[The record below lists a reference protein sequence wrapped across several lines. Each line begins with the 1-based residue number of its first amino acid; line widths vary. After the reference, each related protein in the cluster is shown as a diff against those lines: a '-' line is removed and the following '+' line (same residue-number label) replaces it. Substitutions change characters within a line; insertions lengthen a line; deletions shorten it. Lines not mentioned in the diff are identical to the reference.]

1 MTVCVGR
8 PDDELLSM
16 KRTGRNARVNGIRSA
31 SLVDAMGRAF
41 SHRAHISGLL
51 SPTPERILFGPA
63 VTLQYVPVRE
73 DLRDATK
80 HEFAAIFYE
89 CIAEE
94 AAGRVLVMASS
105 GHEETSLGGGVKLSR
120 VENYKMAGVLTDGCL
135 RDFSELA
142 SYEFATFCSGTTP
155 RWGGDVVMPFMANV
169 PVVIKG
175 VTVVP
180 GDYVYSDCD
189 GAVVIPKSDIDSIIN
204 EALQIERTDQRSI
217 EQIKREQGR
226 PNTPLHEVY

>member
-1 MTVCVGR
+1 
-8 PDDELLSM
+8 M
-16 KRTGRNARVNGIRSA
+16 KQSKTRARIDGIRSA

-41 SHRAHISGLL
+41 SHRSHISGLL
-51 SPTPERILFGPA
+51 SPTPERVLFGPA

-73 DLRDATK
+73 DLRDASK
-80 HEFAAIFYE
+80 HEFAAIFYD
-89 CIAEE
+89 CITEG
-94 AAGRVLVMASS
+94 AAGKVLVMASC

-120 VENYKMAGVLTDGCL
+120 VETHKMAGVFTDGCL

-180 GDYVYSDCD
+180 GDYIYSDCD
-189 GAVVIPKSDIDSIIN
+189 GAVVIPKSEIDSIIN
-204 EALQIERTDQRSI
+204 EALQIERADQRLI
-217 EQIKREQGR
+217 ERIKHEQGG
-226 PNTPLHEVY
+226 PNTPLHEA